1 MTSPRGQ
8 CVVSGALGLVLRMS
22 QLAGVAPLGFQKVR
36 EGWRVHVSY
45 AASLYGRVLG
55 SLLCVMSI
63 AAIAVDICYQP
74 EKSFRTRT
82 DSSRVVW
89 VADVG
94 VVGLVVGT
102 ATFTGLNRMRSFTSY
117 VLHLQKINLK
127 LNHYYPK
134 QSHERSQMLIVIS
147 SMILTVFTIF
157 LDYGIFMYHVVQEN
171 QKVALSSLYVFYNI
185 SSVVLQITLLQFSQI
200 ATSVYIAVETLNKC
214 LNSMLQEVLSK
225 SCDVNNF
232 ITQKENRVN
241 SYTNNY
247 NVPFKFINNVI
258 DTLPVCQVPI
268 EPMKPSPQTIR
279 CLALVYC
286 SICDVVRQV
295 NSSFG
300 LVLVA
305 LLLSLLLHL
314 VITPYHVITNIFNA
328 DRSDCSSPS
337 LQVNWAIM
345 HFTNLMLIIEPCHRT
360 HEGMEYTKHLISQMT
375 RFSSPRHDALLTE
388 LEVFFRHLMMN
399 EFTYAPLKLFPL
411 NRMLIVTILGSITTY
426 LVVMIQ
432 L

>member
-22 QLAGVAPLGFQKVR
+22 QIAGVAPLGFQKVR
-36 EGWRVHVSY
+36 EGWRVHVST

-55 SLLCVMSI
+55 FILCAMSVT
-63 AAIAVDICYQP
+63 AITVDICYQP
-74 EKSFRTRT
+74 ENSFRTRMN
-82 DSSRVVW
+82 SSRVVW

-117 VLHLQKINLK
+117 LLHLQKINLK
-127 LNHYYPK
+127 LNYYYPK
-134 QSHERSQMLIVIS
+134 QSHERSRMLIVIA
-147 SMILTVFTIF
+147 SMTLTVFTIF
-157 LDYGIFMYHVVQEN
+157 LDYGIFMYHVVNEN
-171 QKVALSSLYVFYNI
+171 KKVALSSLYVFYNI
-185 SSVVLQITLLQFSQI
+185 SSVVLQIILLQFSQI
-200 ATSVYIAVETLNKC
+200 ATSVCIAVERLNKC
-214 LNSMLQEVLSK
+214 LKGMLQEVLNNS
-225 SCDVNNF
+225 SDVNNF
-232 ITQKENRVN
+232 ITQKEKLAN
-241 SYTNNY
+241 SYLY
-247 NVPFKFINNVI
+247 SVPFKSINNVI
-258 DTLPVCQVPI
+258 DTLPVCKVPI
-268 EPMKPSPQTIR
+268 EPMKSSPPAIR

-345 HFTNLMLIIEPCHRT
+345 HFSNLMLIIEPCHRT

-375 RFSSPRHDALLTE
+375 RFTPPKYDALLTE
-388 LEVFFRHLMMN
+388 LEMFFRHLMMN